1 MRKMR
6 IWLAALAVGLLLIVV
21 AQTASSAA
29 LKRGPYLQ
37 TPTASSMVLKWSTDV
52 ATDSVVKFGNA
63 PTDLTSTVSTPA
75 LTTEHEVTVTGLAPN
90 TRYYYSIGSSRE
102 ALSGGDT
109 GHFFTTSPV
118 PGTNKATRVWI
129 VGDSGTADENA
140 AAVRDAYKNYTGGS
154 VTDLWL
160 MLGDNAYEDG
170 TDKEFQAAL
179 FDTYPELLRT
189 IPVWPAFGNHDGR
202 TADSATQSGAYY
214 DIFSLPANA
223 EAGGVASGT
232 EAYYSFDY
240 ANIHFISLD
249 SAESD
254 RSPAGAMTAWLEA
267 DLTANGKDWVI
278 AFWHHPPF
286 TKGSHNSDKEKIL
299 IEMRENAL
307 PILETHGVDLVLSGH
322 SHSYERSHLIA
333 GHYGKSG
340 TLNNAAFVNDGDGRE
355 DGDGAYEK
363 TGGSGGNTGTVY
375 VVAGSAGKLGK
386 GKLDHPAMAVSLRK
400 RGSMVLK
407 VNGHRLDAIFLD
419 SGGNI
424 GDSFTIVKRGAGGR

>member
-21 AQTASSAA
+21 ALTASAAA

-102 ALSGGDT
+102 TLSGGDT
-109 GHFFTTSPV
+109 GHFFTTAPA
-118 PGTNKATRVWI
+118 PGTEKATRIWVI
-129 VGDSGTADENA
+129 GDSGTANANA

-202 TADSATQSGAYY
+202 TADSVTQSGAYY

-254 RSPAGAMTAWLEA
+254 RSPAGAMMTWLEN
-267 DLTANGKDWVI
+267 DLAANGKDWVI
-278 AFWHHPPF
+278 AFWHHSPY
-286 TKGSHNSDKEKIL
+286 TKGSHNSDEEKIL

-307 PILETHGVDLVLSGH
+307 PILEAHGVDLVLSGH

-333 GHYGKSG
+333 GHYGASG
-340 TLNNAAFVNDGDGRE
+340 TLNNAAIVNDGDGRE

-386 GKLDHPAMAVSLRK
+386 GKLDHPAMAVSLSK

-407 VNGHRLDAIFLD
+407 VNGPRLDAIFLD